1 MCVLNVQS
9 LCAAGNGPGSQKCNA
24 RLKQIW
30 LSGKDPPANAG
41 DVREVGLIPRSG
53 RSPGVGHGSIHAWK
67 IPPLKE
73 PGGLQ
78 SIK

>member
-1 MCVLNVQS
+1 MDPS
-9 LCAAGNGPGSQKCNA
+9 GA
-24 RLKQIW
+24 
-30 LSGKDPPANAG
+30 SGKDPPANAG